1 MTDNHPAKIAKYL
14 LKGWCLLNENCP
26 AGTNIPLVRSRE
38 GVLVCCGCTPACP
51 HYRTYG
57 DPPPAGQAQEL
68 LPASVEQPSDKI
80 APVLAA
86 PAAAAAAPAGPA
98 VAQDRSLPV
107 GGDRGSGDGGG
118 CCGSITGA
126 TGVAASS
133 GRSTA
138 IGANPMAAWQDTRQS
153 YHDDAAPFVSLQTP
167 PMRFSCVRLSR
178 VTAGKGG
185 GRRFRLVGDSLMLK
199 VRFALPAA
207 ALSGFPEEE
216 ELRVAV
222 QFHRDL
228 LHEKV
233 IVPSSSAVSQPGRE
247 QVSVNCED
255 GSRFSFPERDCLLI
269 PAPQATLDAIAA
281 VLWEGI
287 VAGEGARFAATTW
300 MEVCLVDG
308 SGAETTFRRALPQ
321 RKPSAAGPVDGGC
334 AGGGGSSNL
343 AKMATDW

>member
-1 MTDNHPAKIAKYL
+1 MTENHPAKIAKYL

-51 HYRTYG
+51 HYKTHG
-57 DPPPAGQAQEL
+57 HPPPPSQAQV
-68 LPASVEQPSDKI
+68 LPLASVEQPSDKT
-80 APVLAA
+80 AASLAA
-86 PAAAAAAPAGPA
+86 PAATAAAA
-98 VAQDRSLPV
+98 QDRTLP
-107 GGDRGSGDGGG
+107 
-118 CCGSITGA
+118 
-126 TGVAASS
+126 
-133 GRSTA
+133 A
-138 IGANPMAAWQDTRQS
+138 IGSNPIAAWQDTRQS
-153 YHDDAAPFVSLQTP
+153 HHDDASPFVLLQTP

-178 VTAGKGG
+178 VTVGKGG

-207 ALSGFPEEE
+207 ALSGFPDEE
-216 ELRVAV
+216 ELRVAI

-300 MEVCLVDG
+300 MEVCLIDG

-321 RKPSAAGPVDGGC
+321 RKPSAGGPVEGGC
-334 AGGGGSSNL
+334 AGGGGSASL